1 MNCSTARGT
10 CRSRSTWSKT
20 FCSGL
25 VAPERP
31 EHALRHH
38 REHLWIEAHRHLWR
52 VRGAREDIERLADA
66 HHSRIGEV
74 EAAAVLALQVREI
87 HHRVDDEID
96 RHEVEVAALDADQRD
111 PARPGLAQL
120 LQRLEEVVG
129 PVDLVDDAGLRMPD
143 DGAGPVDAEG
153 HAAVGAHHPLGIV
166 LGAVIR
172 VIEVLGLFE
181 HVLGERA
188 AVEPRRGDRAHEVEA
203 AGVDGVRERKRVLGA
218 QDVRAV
224 HRLGAGLDVV
234 DGAKMEEVRDSCP

>member
-20 FCSGL
+20 FCRGL
-25 VAPERP
+25 LRP
-31 EHALRHH
+31 SAAEHALRHH
-38 REHLWIEAHRHLWR
+38 RKHLWIDAHRHLWR
-52 VRGAREDIERLADA
+52 VRGAREDVERLADA

-74 EAAAVLALQVREI
+74 EAAAVLALQVREMN
-87 HHRVDDEID
+87 HRVDDEVD
-96 RHEVEVAALDADQRD
+96 RHQVEVAALDADQRD

-129 PVDLVDDAGLRMPD
+129 PVDLVDHAGLRMPD

-172 VIEVLGLFE
+172 VIEVLGLLE

-188 AVEPRRGDRAHEVEA
+188 AVESRRGDRAHEVEA
-203 AGVDGVRERKRVLGA
+203 TGVDGVRERKRVLGA

-234 DGAKMEEVRDSCP
+234 DGAEMEEVRDSCP